1 MNPLRTEIAR
11 MLKVERREG
20 GFEAMLTVDGKLPIF
35 PDHFP
40 DQAILPG
47 ICLVQAVL
55 LAGAIGQEVGE
66 LRIRTLKNLKFMQ
79 PVRPGQCV
87 SIEGQLTPVGDGD
100 LAIKAKLSVEGR
112 RCAEISLVASPAV
125 PAEGGR

>member
-1 MNPLRTEIAR
+1 MNPLRTEIAK
-11 MLKVERREG
+11 MVKLERREG
-20 GFEAMLTVDGKLPIF
+20 GFGAVLAVDGELSVF
-35 PDHFP
+35 PDHFA

-55 LAGAIGQEVGE
+55 LAGAASRGLEE

-87 SIEGQLTPVGDGD
+87 SIDAQMTPVGDGNF
-100 LAIKAKLSVEGR
+100 AIKAKLSVEDR
-112 RCAEISLVASPAV
+112 RCAEVSLVASPA
-125 PAEGGR
+125 PAEGER

>member
-1 MNPLRTEIAR
+1 
-11 MLKVERREG
+11 MLMFTKVDG
-20 GFEAMLTVDGKLPIF
+20 GFGAELLVDPNLSVL

-55 LAGAIGQEVGE
+55 LAGAHHQNVQE

-79 PVRPGQCV
+79 PVLPGQRV
-87 SIEGQLTPVGDGD
+87 TIDAKMSAVGDGD
-100 LAIKAKLSVEGR
+100 FAIKAKLSVDEQ
-112 RCAEISLVASPAV
+112 RCAEISLIARPAV
-125 PAEGGR
+125 AEEGAQ

>member
-1 MNPLRTEIAR
+1 MNPLRREIGT
-11 MLKVERREG
+11 MLKLEQREG
-20 GFEAMLTVDGKLPIF
+20 GFGAVLVVDGNLSVF

-55 LAGAIGQEVGE
+55 LAGAKFEGVEE

-79 PVRPGQCV
+79 PVRPGDRV
-87 SIEGQLTPVGDGD
+87 SIEAQMSPASEGGF
-100 LAIKAKLSVEGR
+100 AIKAKLSVEDR
-112 RCAEISLVASPAV
+112 RCAEISLIASPDKTG
-125 PAEGGR
+125 ER

>member
-1 MNPLRTEIAR
+1 MNPLRTEIAK
-11 MLKVERREG
+11 MVKLERREG
-20 GFEAMLTVDGKLPIF
+20 GFGAVLAVDGELFVF

-55 LAGAIGQEVGE
+55 LAGAASQGLEE

-87 SIEGQLTPVGDGD
+87 SIDAQMTPVGDGD
-100 LAIKAKLSVEGR
+100 FAIKAKLSVEDR
-112 RCAEISLVASPAV
+112 RCAEVSLVASPA
-125 PAEGGR
+125 PAEGER

>member
-1 MNPLRTEIAR
+1 MNPLRTEIAK
-11 MLKVERREG
+11 MVKLERREG
-20 GFEAMLTVDGKLPIF
+20 GFGAVLAVDGELSVF

-55 LAGAIGQEVGE
+55 LAGAASQALEE

-79 PVRPGQCV
+79 PVRPGQRV
-87 SIEGQLTPVGDGD
+87 SIDAQMTPVGNGD
-100 LAIKAKLSVEGR
+100 FTIKAKLSVEDR
-112 RCAEISLVASPAV
+112 RCAEMSLVASPAA
-125 PAEGGR
+125 AEGER

>member
-1 MNPLRTEIAR
+1 MNPLRTEIAK
-11 MLKVERREG
+11 MVTLERREG
-20 GFEAMLTVDGKLPIF
+20 GFGAVLAVDGELSVF

-55 LAGAIGQEVGE
+55 LAGAASQGLDE
-66 LRIRTLKNLKFMQ
+66 LRIRVLKNLKFMQ

-87 SIEGQLTPVGDGD
+87 SIDAQMTPVGDGD
-100 LAIKAKLSVEGR
+100 FAIKAKLSVEDR
-112 RCAEISLVASPAV
+112 RCAEVSMVASPA
-125 PAEGGR
+125 PAEGER

>member
-1 MNPLRTEIAR
+1 MNPLRTEIGK
-11 MLKVERREG
+11 MLKLQPREG
-20 GFEAMLTVDGKLPIF
+20 GFGAILVVDGKLKIF

-55 LAGAIGQEVGE
+55 LAGAMHREVEE

-79 PVRPGQCV
+79 PVRPGQSV
-87 SIEGQLTPVGDGD
+87 MIDAQMTPVGDGD
-100 LAIKAKLSVEGR
+100 FAIKAKLSVEER
-112 RCAEISLVASPAV
+112 RCAEISLVAWPA
-125 PAEGGR
+125 AAGEGNR

>member
-1 MNPLRTEIAR
+1 MNLLRTEIGK
-11 MLKVERREG
+11 MLKVEKREG
-20 GFEAMLTVDGKLPIF
+20 GFGAVLVVDGKLPIF

-55 LAGAIGQEVGE
+55 LAGAVQQEVEE

-79 PVRPGQCV
+79 PVRPGQRV
-87 SIEGQLTPVGDGD
+87 SIDAQMTPVGDGD
-100 LAIKAKLSVEGR
+100 FAIKAKISVEDR
-112 RCAEISLVASPAV
+112 RCAEMSLVAT
-125 PAEGGR
+125 AEGRR

>member
-1 MNPLRTEIAR
+1 MNPLRGEIQK
-11 MLKVERREG
+11 MLKLQPRDG
-20 GFEAMLTVDGKLPIF
+20 GFGAVLQVDAGLSIL

-55 LAGAIGQEVGE
+55 LAAAASEGVDE

-79 PVRPGQCV
+79 PVWPGQAV
-87 SIEGQLTPVGDGD
+87 SIDAQMTPAGDGD
-100 LAIKAKLSVEGR
+100 FVIKAKLSVEER
-112 RCAEISLVASPAV
+112 RCAEVSLVATPA
-125 PAEGGR
+125 PMKGGG

>member
-1 MNPLRTEIAR
+1 MNPLRSEIEK
-11 MLKVERREG
+11 MLKLERREG
-20 GFEAMLTVDGKLPIF
+20 GFGAVLAVDWELSVF

-55 LAGAIGQEVGE
+55 LAGAASQGLEE

-79 PVRPGQCV
+79 PVRPGQRV
-87 SIEGQLTPVGDGD
+87 SIDAQMTPVGDGD
-100 LAIKAKLSVEGR
+100 FAIKAKLSVEER

-125 PAEGGR
+125 ASEGER

>member
-1 MNPLRTEIAR
+1 
-11 MLKVERREG
+11 MLNVEKREG
-20 GFEAMLTVDGKLPIF
+20 GFAAVLAVDGKLPIF

-55 LAGAIGQEVGE
+55 LAAAACQGVDE

-79 PVRPGQCV
+79 PVRPGHRV
-87 SIEGQLTPVGDGD
+87 SIDAQLTAVGDGD
-100 LAIKAKLSVEGR
+100 CAIKAKLSVEDR
-112 RCAEISLVASPAV
+112 RCAEISLVAWPAV
-125 PAEGGR
+125 PAEGER

>member
-1 MNPLRTEIAR
+1 MNPLRSEIEK
-11 MLKVERREG
+11 MLKLERREG
-20 GFEAMLTVDGKLPIF
+20 GFGAVLAVDGELSVF

-55 LAGAIGQEVGE
+55 LAGAASQGLEE

-79 PVRPGQCV
+79 PVRPGQRV
-87 SIEGQLTPVGDGD
+87 SIDAQMTPVGDGD
-100 LAIKAKLSVEGR
+100 FAIKAKLSVEER

-125 PAEGGR
+125 ASEGER

>member
-1 MNPLRTEIAR
+1 MNPLRTEIGK
-11 MLKVERREG
+11 MLKSERREG
-20 GFEAMLTVDGKLPIF
+20 GFGAVLAVDGELSVF

-55 LAGAIGQEVGE
+55 LAGAASQGLEE

-79 PVRPGQCV
+79 PVRPGQRV
-87 SIEGQLTPVGDGD
+87 SIDAQMTPVGDGD
-100 LAIKAKLSVEGR
+100 FAIKAKLSVEDR
-112 RCAEISLVASPAV
+112 RCAEISLVASPAIGS
-125 PAEGGR
+125 EGER

>member
-1 MNPLRTEIAR
+1 MNPLRTEIGK
-11 MLKVERREG
+11 MLKLERREG
-20 GFEAMLTVDGKLPIF
+20 GFGAVLAVDSKLPIF
-35 PDHFP
+35 ADHFP

-55 LAGAIGQEVGE
+55 LAGAASQGLDE

-87 SIEGQLTPVGDGD
+87 LIDAQMTPVGDGEFS
-100 LAIKAKLSVEGR
+100 IKAKLSVEDR
-112 RCAEISLVASPAV
+112 RCAEVSLVASPAST
-125 PAEGGR
+125 EEER